1 MDVFP
6 ICDDLTDAEDDDDV
20 ATSTPVRSVRGNT
33 PGNQRSTH
41 HNIARDPKSPHFLL

>member
-20 ATSTPVRSVRGNT
+20 ATSTPVRSLCEG
-33 PGNQRSTH
+33 
-41 HNIARDPKSPHFLL
+41 